1 MSEQIK
7 LVHTTD
13 LGSSLEVA
21 NNNAVEVKISPLKGN
36 VTLERTL
43 TGLRADVEL
52 PEFKKSVTDASIED
66 GKLKLTFSDKT
77 ETELALP
84 ATAIDVKLD
93 KAELTEDNK
102 LKLTLSNG
110 DIIETD
116 LAKFVDAPKSAQE
129 YFDEIIALTNF
140 KSSLITALTQ
150 DTDFVEA
157 VKDKM
162 IEALKGVEIQDTNG
176 NSKGYLITLS

>member
-13 LGSSLEVA
+13 LGNTLEV
-21 NNNAVEVKISPLKGN
+21 NSGGYVEVKPSEEGN
-36 VTLERTL
+36 VKLENTAS
-43 TGLRADVEL
+43 GLKASIEL
-52 PEFKKSVTDASIED
+52 PESKKSVKGVSVED
-66 GKLKLTFSDKT
+66 GKLKLTFSDES

-129 YFDEIIALTNF
+129 YFDEIITLTNF
-140 KSSLITALTQ
+140 KSSIITALTQ

-157 VKDKM
+157 AKDKM
-162 IEALKGVEIQDTNG
+162 IEVLKGVEIQDTKG